1 MNSRFLALIFLILTF
16 SIFSSRK
23 LKEESNEE
31 KEEEN
36 ECEDGICESQM
47 ETQPDFS
54 KVSSSK
60 IRKENMPH
68 SQVLLPIRRVGT
80 TNMELGDSPC
90 GGIEKKAANTL
101 TTKGSSI
108 NFIWEIL
115 VPENTGN
122 CTVKISNGRQDID
135 SFKLLRPTE
144 GEVNSDGS
152 FKCGREKG
160 FEYKEFIL
168 PPDYECDGCTLQ
180 WKWSTSYGDIYSCS
194 DIIINGAQLGKC
206 MGKCL
211 NGGSCFNGECLC
223 LKGFSGDFCEDEDGQ
238 SSLTWLW
245 ILLGLIGLGATGYGI
260 YYFWPSIK
268 ACFSNF
274 NHRTKSWIHGDRKDP
289 NFAFNEEKSKDAVI
303 DQDQLAQ
310 NSKYAE

>member
-1 MNSRFLALIFLILTF
+1 MNSRFLSLIFLLLIV

-23 LKEESNEE
+23 LKEENNEE

-36 ECEDGICESQM
+36 ECEDGTCES
-47 ETQPDFS
+47 EKKVQPDFS
-54 KVSSSK
+54 KASSSK
-60 IRKENMPH
+60 IKKENMPH

-80 TNMELGDSPC
+80 TNMELGDGPC

-122 CTVKISNGRQDID
+122 CTVKISNGRQDIN
-135 SFKLLRPTE
+135 SFQLLKPTE

-160 FEYKEFIL
+160 FEHKEFIL

-194 DIIINGAQLGKC
+194 DIIINGEQLGKC

-211 NGGSCFNGECLC
+211 NGGSCFNGKCLC
-223 LKGFSGDFCEDEDGQ
+223 LKGFSGDFCEEEDGQ

-260 YYFWPSIK
+260 YYFWPKLKSCI
-268 ACFSNF
+268 NR
-274 NHRTKSWIHGDRKDP
+274 HTTSWIRPEDSRNP
-289 NFAFNEEKSKDAVI
+289 EFAFNEEKSKDGVI
-303 DQDQLAQ
+303 SQDQLAQ
-310 NSKYAE
+310 NSKYE

>member
-1 MNSRFLALIFLILTF
+1 MNSRFLSLISLLLIV

-23 LKEESNEE
+23 LKEENNEE

-36 ECEDGICESQM
+36 ECEDGTCES
-47 ETQPDFS
+47 EKKVQPDFS

-60 IRKENMPH
+60 IKKENMPH

-80 TNMELGDSPC
+80 TNMELGDGPC

-122 CTVKISNGRQDID
+122 CTVKISNGRQDIN
-135 SFKLLRPTE
+135 SFQLLKPTE

-160 FEYKEFIL
+160 FEHKEFIL

-194 DIIINGAQLGKC
+194 DIIINGEQLGKC

-211 NGGSCFNGECLC
+211 NGGSCFNGKCLC
-223 LKGFSGDFCEDEDGQ
+223 LKGFSGDFCEEEDGQ

-260 YYFWPSIK
+260 YYFWPKLKSCI
-268 ACFSNF
+268 NR
-274 NHRTKSWIHGDRKDP
+274 HTTSWIRPEDSRNP
-289 NFAFNEEKSKDAVI
+289 EFAFNEEKSKDGVI
-303 DQDQLAQ
+303 SQDQLAQ
-310 NSKYAE
+310 NSKYE

>member
-1 MNSRFLALIFLILTF
+1 MNSRFLSLISLLLIV

-23 LKEESNEE
+23 LKEENNEE

-36 ECEDGICESQM
+36 ESEDGTCES
-47 ETQPDFS
+47 EKKVQPDFS

-60 IRKENMPH
+60 IKKENMPH

-80 TNMELGDSPC
+80 TNMELGDGPC

-122 CTVKISNGRQDID
+122 CTVKISNGRQDIN
-135 SFKLLRPTE
+135 SFQLLKPTE

-160 FEYKEFIL
+160 FEHKEFIL

-194 DIIINGAQLGKC
+194 DIIINGEQLGKC

-211 NGGSCFNGECLC
+211 NGGSCFNGKCLC
-223 LKGFSGDFCEDEDGQ
+223 LKGFSGDFCEEEDGQ

-260 YYFWPSIK
+260 YYFWPKLKSCI
-268 ACFSNF
+268 NR
-274 NHRTKSWIHGDRKDP
+274 HTTSWIRPEDSRNP
-289 NFAFNEEKSKDAVI
+289 EFAFNEEKSKDGVI
-303 DQDQLAQ
+303 SQDQLAQ
-310 NSKYAE
+310 NSKYE

>member
-1 MNSRFLALIFLILTF
+1 MNSRFLSLIFLLLIV

-23 LKEESNEE
+23 LKEENNEE

-36 ECEDGICESQM
+36 ECEDGTCES
-47 ETQPDFS
+47 EKKVQPDFS

-60 IRKENMPH
+60 IKKENMPH

-80 TNMELGDSPC
+80 TNMELGDGPC

-122 CTVKISNGRQDID
+122 CTVKISNGRQDIN
-135 SFKLLRPTE
+135 SFQLLKPTE

-160 FEYKEFIL
+160 FEHKEFIL

-194 DIIINGAQLGKC
+194 DIIINGEQLGKC

-211 NGGSCFNGECLC
+211 NGGSCFNGKCLC
-223 LKGFSGDFCEDEDGQ
+223 LKGFSGDFCEEEDGQ

-260 YYFWPSIK
+260 YYFWPKLKSCI
-268 ACFSNF
+268 NR
-274 NHRTKSWIHGDRKDP
+274 HTTSWIRPEDSRNP
-289 NFAFNEEKSKDAVI
+289 EFAFNEEKSKDGVI
-303 DQDQLAQ
+303 SQDQLAQ
-310 NSKYAE
+310 NSKYE